1 MRLLPFP
8 IACLLIASP
17 AFAQHAGHDHGQHA
31 ATPPASAPAATGTPA
46 KTALPDFI
54 PPPTPEDVAAAF
66 PDLHGMDMSAHM
78 REDPWLAQLRVD
90 RLERGLGSDATT
102 GWELHAWTGRSR
114 DRLEFKTEGERDAYG
129 SHGHLELAWSHA
141 TGPWWNRTLGVRR
154 DFGGGTQRDW
164 IGVGVHGHA
173 PYKFDVEA
181 AAFVGASGRA
191 MLEGHAGYDV
201 LLTNRLVLRPQAGL
215 TVHARD
221 NIRMGIGRGVSELE
235 SGLRLRYEIR
245 REFAPYIGWRYQRA
259 FGRTADIREAHGDAA
274 SGHEWVAGVRFWF

>member
-17 AFAQHAGHDHGQHA
+17 AFAQHAGHDHGQH
-31 ATPPASAPAATGTPA
+31 APAATGTPA

-114 DRLEFKTEGERDAYG
+114 DRLEFKTEGERDAHG

-181 AAFVGASGRA
+181 ALFAGTSGRL
-191 MLEGHAGYDV
+191 MVEGNAGYDV
-201 LLTNRLVLRPQAGL
+201 LLSNRLVLRPDAGV
-215 TVHARD
+215 TVYARD
-221 NIRMGIGRGVSELE
+221 DIGMGIGRGVSELQ
-235 SGLRLRYEIR
+235 GGVRLRYEFS
-245 REFAPYIGWRYQRA
+245 REFAPYFGWRYQRA
-259 FGRTADIREAHGDAA
+259 FGRTADLRAAHGEAA
-274 SGHEWVAGVRFWF
+274 SGHEWVAGLRFWF

>member
-31 ATPPASAPAATGTPA
+31 PSPPASATAATGTPA

-90 RLERGLGSDATT
+90 RLERGLGRDATT
-102 GWELHAWTGRSR
+102 GWALHAWTGRSR
-114 DRLEFKTEGERDAYG
+114 DRLEFKTEGERDAHG

-154 DFGGGTQRDW
+154 DFAGGLQRDW

-173 PYKFDVEA
+173 PYNFDVEA
-181 AAFVGASGRA
+181 TLFAGTSGRL
-191 MLEGHAGYDV
+191 MVEGNAGYDV
-201 LLTNRLVLRPQAGL
+201 LLSNRLILRPDAGI

-221 NIRMGIGRGVSELE
+221 DIEMGVGRGVSELQ
-235 SGLRLRYEIR
+235 GGVRLRYEFS
-245 REFAPYIGWRYQRA
+245 REFAPYLGWRYQRA
-259 FGRTADIREAHGDAA
+259 FGRTADLRAAHGEAA
-274 SGHEWVAGVRFWF
+274 SGHEWVAGLRFWF

>member
-8 IACLLIASP
+8 IACLLTASP
-17 AFAQHAGHDHGQHA
+17 AFAQHAGHDHGQHPPMA
-31 ATPPASAPAATGTPA
+31 MPAPTPSEAPA

-54 PPPTPEDVAAAF
+54 PPPTPEEITAAF
-66 PDLHGMDMSAHM
+66 PDLHGMDMSSHM
-78 REDPWLAQLRVD
+78 REDPWLTHLRVD
-90 RLERGLGSDATT
+90 RLERSLGSDAAT
-102 GWELHAWTGRSR
+102 GWEMHAWTGRTR
-114 DRLEFKTEGERDAYG
+114 DRLEFKTEGERDAHG
-129 SHGHLELAWSHA
+129 SHGHMELAWSHA

-154 DFGGGTQRDW
+154 DFGGGLQRDW
-164 IGVGVHGHA
+164 LGVGVHGHA

-181 AAFVGASGRA
+181 AAFVGSSGRA

-221 NIRMGIGRGVSELE
+221 DIGMGIGRGVSEFE

-259 FGRTADIREAHGDAA
+259 FGRTADIREAHGDAP

>member
-17 AFAQHAGHDHGQHA
+17 AFAQHAGHDHGQHPPMA
-31 ATPPASAPAATGTPA
+31 MPAPTPSETPA
-46 KTALPDFI
+46 KTALPGFI
-54 PPPTPEDVAAAF
+54 PPPTPEEITAAF
-66 PDLHGMDMSAHM
+66 PDLHGMDMSSHM
-78 REDPWLAQLRVD
+78 REDPWLTHLRVD
-90 RLERGLGSDATT
+90 RLERSLGSDAAT
-102 GWELHAWTGRSR
+102 GWEMHAWTGRTR
-114 DRLEFKTEGERDAYG
+114 DRLEFKTEGERDAHG
-129 SHGHLELAWSHA
+129 SHGHIELAWSHA
-141 TGPWWNRTLGVRR
+141 TGPWWNRTLGVRH
-154 DFGGGTQRDW
+154 DFGGGLQRDW
-164 IGVGVHGHA
+164 LGVGVHGHA

-181 AAFVGASGRA
+181 AAFVGTSGRA

-221 NIRMGIGRGVSELE
+221 DIRMGIGRGVSELE

-259 FGRTADIREAHGDAA
+259 FGRTADLRAAHGEAA
-274 SGHEWVAGVRFWF
+274 SGHEWVAGLRFWF